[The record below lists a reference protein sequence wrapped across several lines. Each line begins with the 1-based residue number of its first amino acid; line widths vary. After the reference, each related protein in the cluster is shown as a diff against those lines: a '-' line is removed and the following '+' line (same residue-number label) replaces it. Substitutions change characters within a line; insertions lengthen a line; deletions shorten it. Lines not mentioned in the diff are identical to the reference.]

1 MLRNGIIRTII
12 ISYFVDMDNASFEK
26 FDQTVRLAPS
36 VEDLMQAVPGEMN
49 VLQAASNY
57 GLDKYVRCLL
67 EYPGKFT
74 RRLQKTFLI

>member
-1 MLRNGIIRTII
+1 
-12 ISYFVDMDNASFEK
+12 MDNASFEK

-67 EYPGKFT
+67 EYPGKIT
-74 RRLQKTFLI
+74 IRLQKHFVSVANVK